1 MLDCPDLQVQRLS
14 AVAALTTAGI
24 AFSSSILRGQ
34 VNLVPPQLRSTS
46 LRLSMPFLRVIYEKT
61 FVP

>member
-1 MLDCPDLQVQRLS
+1 
-14 AVAALTTAGI
+14 VAALTTAGI